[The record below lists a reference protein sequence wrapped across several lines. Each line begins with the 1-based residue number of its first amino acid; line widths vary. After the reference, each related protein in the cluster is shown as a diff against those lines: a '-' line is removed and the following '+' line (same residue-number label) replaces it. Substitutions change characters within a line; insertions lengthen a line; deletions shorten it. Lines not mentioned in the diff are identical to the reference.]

1 MEDNGMQQA
10 IQGLEAGNAQAIGEL
25 GNQAT
30 MPRLTLD
37 PFAAAPSAPVP
48 QLTLEQSPA
57 SAAPAPAPQL
67 TLEQSLGST
76 TSVPTPQLT
85 LGQAPAPAQT
95 AEDATQAQMSQLSA
109 EERKMVEDFATQID
123 ITDSNTIMTYGA
135 ATQQKMADF
144 SNKALDNVRTKDMGE
159 VGVLL
164 TGVVAE
170 LKGFNEEE
178 EKGFMGFF
186 KKQTNKVA
194 MMKTKYDKAEVNVN
208 RIVDMLQQHETR
220 LMKDSAMLDKMYDMN
235 LQYFKELTMYILAGK
250 KRLAEAE
257 NVILPQLQEK
267 ARQSGLPEDAQAAR
281 DYQEMCERFSKKIVD
296 LELTRTIAMQTA
308 PQIRMIQSN
317 DIQMV
322 DKIRSTV
329 VNTIPLWKSQ
339 MVIALGIHNATEAAK
354 AQRAVTDVTNQMLL
368 QNAEALK
375 IATIE
380 TEKESQRGIVDIETL
395 NKTNQSLISTFDEV
409 MRIQAEGREKRKQAE
424 AEMARMETELKNK
437 LLEVRGVKGQ

>member
-1 MEDNGMQQA
+1 MDDNGMQQA
-10 IQGLEAGNAQAIGEL
+10 IQGLEQGNSQAISEL

-30 MPRLTLD
+30 MPQLTLD
-37 PFAAAPSAPVP
+37 PFAAAPSAPAP
-48 QLTLEQSPA
+48 QLILEQSMG
-57 SAAPAPAPQL
+57 AA
-67 TLEQSLGST
+67 
-76 TSVPTPQLT
+76 PTPQLT
-85 LGQAPAPAQT
+85 LGQTAPAPT

-178 EKGFMGFF
+178 EKGIMGFF

-194 MMKTKYDKAEVNVN
+194 LMKTKYDKAEVNVN
-208 RIVDMLQQHETR
+208 RIVDMLQQHEAR

-267 ARQSGLPEDAQAAR
+267 ARH
-281 DYQEMCERFSKKIVD
+281 YQEMCERFSKKIVD

-375 IATIE
+375 VATIE

-437 LLEVRGVKGQ
+437 LLEVRGIKGQ

>member
-1 MEDNGMQQA
+1 MDDNGMQQA
-10 IQGLEAGNAQAIGEL
+10 IQGLEQGNSQAISEL

-30 MPRLTLD
+30 MPQLTLD
-37 PFAAAPSAPVP
+37 PFAAAPSAP
-48 QLTLEQSPA
+48 
-57 SAAPAPAPQL
+57 APQL
-67 TLEQSLGST
+67 TLEQSMGAA
-76 TSVPTPQLT
+76 PTPQLT
-85 LGQAPAPAQT
+85 LGQTAPAPT

-135 ATQQKMADF
+135 ATQQKMAEF

-178 EKGFMGFF
+178 EKGIMGFF

-194 MMKTKYDKAEVNVN
+194 LMKTKYDKAEVNVN
-208 RIVDMLQQHETR
+208 RIVDMLQQHEAR

-375 IATIE
+375 VATIE

-437 LLEVRGVKGQ
+437 LLEVRGIKGQ

>member
-1 MEDNGMQQA
+1 
-10 IQGLEAGNAQAIGEL
+10 
-25 GNQAT
+25 
-30 MPRLTLD
+30 MPQLTLD

>member
-10 IQGLEAGNAQAIGEL
+10 IQGLQAGNSAAINEL
-25 GNQAT
+25 GNAAA
-30 MPRLTLD
+30 MPQLTLD
-37 PFAAAPSAPVP
+37 PFAAAPA
-48 QLTLEQSPA
+48 
-57 SAAPAPAPQL
+57 APAPQL
-67 TLEQSLGST
+67 TLEQSPAAGT
-76 TSVPTPQLT
+76 AAATPQLT
-85 LGQAPAPAQT
+85 LGQPAAQAT
-95 AEDATQAQMSQLSA
+95 AEDSTKAQMSQLSA
-109 EERKMVEDFATQID
+109 EEQKMVEDFATQID

-159 VGVLL
+159 VGTLL

-178 EKGFMGFF
+178 EKGIMGFF

-375 IATIE
+375 VATIE

-424 AEMARMETELKNK
+424 AEMARMENELKAK

>member
-1 MEDNGMQQA
+1 M
-10 IQGLEAGNAQAIGEL
+10 
-25 GNQAT
+25 
-30 MPRLTLD
+30 
-37 PFAAAPSAPVP
+37 AAETEMKESTVP
-48 QLTLEQSPA
+48 TLTLEPFGATPSMETEAVLPTEKQ
-57 SAAPAPAPQL
+57 AAPLAAKPEETNL
-67 TLEQSLGST
+67 
-76 TSVPTPQLT
+76 
-85 LGQAPAPAQT
+85 T
-95 AEDATQAQMSQLSA
+95 AEEKKAV
-109 EERKMVEDFATQID
+109 EEFAAQID

-144 SNKALDNVRTKDMGE
+144 SDKALNNVRTKDMGE
-159 VGVLL
+159 VGELL
-164 TGVVAE
+164 TGVVSE
-170 LKGFNEEE
+170 LKSIGQEE
-178 EKGFMGFF
+178 EKGIMGFF
-186 KKQTNKVA
+186 KKQGNKLTT
-194 MMKTKYDKAEVNVN
+194 MKAKYDKAEVNVN
-208 RIVDMLQQHETR
+208 RIVDMLQEHETR
-220 LMKDSAMLDKMYDMN
+220 LMKDSATLDKMYDMN
-235 LQYFKELTMYILAGK
+235 LTYFKELTMYILAGK
-250 KRLAEAE
+250 KKLEEAE
-257 NVILPQLQEK
+257 TKVLPELQRK
-267 ARQSGLPEDAQAAR
+267 AQETGLAEDAQTAR

-339 MVIALGIHNATEAAK
+339 MVIALGIQNATEAAK

-395 NKTNQSLISTFDEV
+395 NKTNQNLISTFDEV
-409 MRIQAEGREKRKQAE
+409 MKIQAEGREKRAQAE

-437 LLEVRGVKGQ
+437 LLEVRNVQRK